1 MEEPPPSPSLL
12 SFRYTW
18 TVRVNE
24 RQLSDEESCI
34 LHVSPKIAT
43 VHDHVSFQWNLRVH
57 GTNGKFNSDDE
68 GDVDENG
75 EPSAPINYVA
85 VELYFIDGPVN
96 QVDVKAVVGIVDK
109 DASAEDANKT
119 IVEER
124 KSLKMI
130 RGRGCELT
138 DTDRADVSD
147 YIMNNVGRLIRFSVL
162 IKMDAKLF
170 DPFTYLNT
178 VLPTPTQSFLTANYN
193 ARVNSKVWKRR
204 SRKLNAVLCR
214 FRKVMEQEER
224 MGNLDKLRP
233 SMADVRDCRRGSID
247 TLKEHCDMAP
257 DHEHLFKKLLIA
269 CCDGCE
275 RRRASVSDR
284 LEEDDGE
291 EGDNDDSDDEPES
304 FECTEQDKE
313 HVHDMLANM
322 YFEKVCLPQMEYV
335 EDFIDLLIDAELNDL
350 PVLKRACERYLCG
363 ELNTKKD
370 LLTSLLL
377 DLLFISIVFN
387 LNVMKS
393 MTLSELST
401 PNRMEEI
408 KRPDILMEDD
418 EYKKLDKRIRSL
430 SDRNL
435 IELIEQCSTFAE
447 QRSRVQI
454 D

>member
-1 MEEPPPSPSLL
+1 MDEAPPSPSLL

-18 TVRVNE
+18 SVRINE

-43 VHDHVSFQWNLRVH
+43 VHDHVSFQWNLRIH
-57 GTNGKFNSDDE
+57 GTNGKLNSDDDT
-68 GDVDENG
+68 DVDENG

-85 VELYFIDGPVN
+85 VELYFVDGPVN
-96 QVDVKAVVGIVDK
+96 QVDVKAVVGILNK
-109 DASAEDANKT
+109 DPMAEDANKA

-124 KSLKMI
+124 KSLKAQ

-147 YIMNNVGRLIRFSVL
+147 YIMNNVGRLIRLTVL
-162 IKMDAKLF
+162 IRMDSKLF

-178 VLPTPTQSFLTANYN
+178 VLPTPNQSFLTANYN

-204 SRKLNAVLCR
+204 SRNFPMFPHCR
-214 FRKVMEQEER
+214 FRQVMEQEER
-224 MGNLDKLRP
+224 LGNLDKLRP
-233 SMADVRDCRRGSID
+233 SMADIRDLRRGSID
-247 TLKEHCDMAP
+247 TLKEHCDMQP

-284 LEEDDGE
+284 LDEDDGD
-291 EGDNDDSDDEPES
+291 EGDDDDSEDEPES

-313 HVHDMLANM
+313 HVHDMMANM
-322 YFEKVCLPQMEYV
+322 YFEKICLPQMEYV

-370 LLTSLLL
+370 LFTSLLL

-401 PNRMEEI
+401 PERMEEI
-408 KRPDILMEDD
+408 KRPDLLMEDE

-435 IELIEQCSTFAE
+435 IELIEQCSTFAD

-454 D
+454 

>member
-1 MEEPPPSPSLL
+1 MDDPPASPSLI

-43 VHDHVSFQWNLRVH
+43 VHDHVSFQWNLRIH
-57 GTNGKFNSDDE
+57 GTNGKLNSDDE
-68 GDVDENG
+68 TDIDENG

-96 QVDVKAVVGIVDK
+96 QVDVKAVVGILNK
-109 DASAEDANKT
+109 DANAEDAHKA

-147 YIMNNVGRLIRFSVL
+147 YIMNNVGKLIHLSVL

-178 VLPTPTQSFLTANYN
+178 VLPTPMQSFLTANYN

-204 SRKLNAVLCR
+204 SRK
-214 FRKVMEQEER
+214 FRQVMEQEER

-233 SMADVRDCRRGSID
+233 NMADVRDCRRGSVDRRGSID
-247 TLKEHCDMAP
+247 TLKDHCEMAP

-275 RRRASVSDR
+275 RRRASISDR

-291 EGDNDDSDDEPES
+291 DGDNDDSDDEPES

-322 YFEKVCLPQMEYV
+322 YFEKICLPQMEYV

-408 KRPDILMEDD
+408 KRPDVLMED
-418 EYKKLDKRIRSL
+418 EEFKKLDKRIRSL

-435 IELIEQCSTFAE
+435 IELIEQCATFAD

-454 D
+454 DN